1 MAAQCSR
8 RRLAVTA
15 RSDIP
20 QGLAD
25 RLDPAR
31 WTTSMAE
38 RVAYSYD
45 NSRLQALPDAVV
57 FAESHDDVAAVLG
70 YAHGH
75 GIPVVARG
83 RGTNTVGSTVPSAG
97 GIALSL
103 ERMTRILEY
112 CPDDRL
118 LVCEPGTLNRSV
130 QEQAAEDGLFWAP
143 DPTSGGYSTIGGNI
157 ACGAGGPR
165 AVKYGTA
172 RDAVLAL
179 RAVDGTGRSLRTGC
193 RTTKG
198 VVGYDLTRLIVGSE
212 GTLAIV
218 TEATLR
224 LLPQP
229 QQQRTMRAAFASVE
243 GAVSAVARI
252 MGQSAIPCAVE
263 FMDDEAVRL
272 ARAYS
277 DLDLPEATQALL
289 LLEVDGAETSIEHDV
304 RAIHEAA
311 QGEALLEWQ
320 TAADSAAATALW
332 AARKA
337 LSPALRHLAPKKVNE
352 DIVVPVSQL
361 SELMRQL
368 RALSERHGL
377 PIVNFGHAG
386 NGNIHVN
393 ILADPDDEAQMR
405 AIDACLSDVF
415 DLVLRLGGT
424 LSGEHGVG
432 IAKRDYVAREVDP
445 AALERMHGIKA
456 LFDPKGILNPGKTL
470 PPA

>member
-1 MAAQCSR
+1 MSTGSTDIPDGLAS
-8 RRLAVTA
+8 RLAA
-15 RSDIP
+15 
-20 QGLAD
+20 GK
-25 RLDPAR
+25 

-45 NSRLQALPDAVV
+45 NSRLQSLPDAVV
-57 FAESHDDVAAVLG
+57 FAESHDDVATVVA
-70 YAHGH
+70 YAHEH

-112 CPDDRL
+112 CPADRL

-130 QEQAAEDGLFWAP
+130 QEQAAKDGLFWPP
-143 DPTSGGYSTIGGNI
+143 DPTSSGYSTIGGNI

-179 RAVDGTGRSLRTGC
+179 RAVDGAGRSLRAGC

-229 QQQRTMRAAFASVE
+229 QQQRTMRAAYTSVD

-252 MGQSAIPCAVE
+252 MGQAATPCAVE

-272 ARAYS
+272 ARAHS
-277 DLDLPEATQALL
+277 DLDLPEATRALL
-289 LLEVDGAETSIEHDV
+289 LLEADGAEASIEHEV
-304 RAIHEAA
+304 AAIHEAA
-311 QGEALLEWQ
+311 KGAALLDWQ
-320 TAADSAAATALW
+320 TAADSTAATALW

-352 DIVVPVSQL
+352 DVVVPISQL
-361 SELMRQL
+361 AELMRGL
-368 RALSERHGL
+368 RSLSDQHGL

-393 ILADPDDEAQMR
+393 ILADPDDAEQMR

-415 DLVLRLGGT
+415 DLVLALGGT

-432 IAKRDYVAREVDP
+432 IAKRDFVAREVDP
-445 AALERMHGIKA
+445 EALRQMHGIKA

-470 PPA
+470 PPP